1 MKLARVSLYKTAPKL
16 VAVAMLFLLCLTAFA
31 KKPQY
36 PERPEPNHLLN
47 DYVGIISQGDASRL
61 ERKLTR
67 FDNNTSTQICM
78 VIMNTIKGAD
88 IGQYAAELGERWG
101 IGQADDKDNGVVVLV
116 SVKERKMFI
125 ATGAGTEKY
134 LTDELCGQIINEVIK
149 PEFKKGNYYTGL
161 DKAADEMINILDGA
175 FDNTRTAG
183 YSSSS
188 NTTTSNAYQATPAAT
203 TTTKSDNSSSG
214 IGGGVILFIIVAI
227 CFVWAIGNSP
237 MSKGAT
243 TFSSSGYSKP
253 SRTYST
259 SSVVST
265 GAVLGALSS
274 LSRNRNSSSSSSYSS
289 NNYSSSSYSNSS
301 SNDDDSDS
309 SSRKTTFGGGKFNG
323 GGAGGSW

>member
-1 MKLARVSLYKTAPKL
+1 MKLAKVSLRKAAPKP
-16 VAVAMLFLLCLTAFA
+16 VAVAILFLLCLTAFA

-36 PERPEPNHLLN
+36 PARPEPNHLLN

-101 IGQADDKDNGVVVLV
+101 IGQADGKDNGVVVLV

-134 LTDELCGQIINEVIK
+134 LTDELCGQIIDEVIK

-175 FDNTRTAG
+175 FDNSRTAG

-188 NTTTSNAYQATPAAT
+188 NTTASSAYQATPAAT
-203 TTTKSDNSSSG
+203 TTTTKSDSSSSG
-214 IGGGVILFIIVAI
+214 IGGGAILFIIVVL
-227 CFVWAIGNSP
+227 CVLWAIGKTP
-237 MSKGAT
+237 LPKGAGT
-243 TFSSSGYSKP
+243 YSSSGYSRP

-259 SSVVST
+259 SSIVTT

-274 LSRNRNSSSSSSYSS
+274 ITRNRSSSNNSSSSSYSS
-289 NNYSSSSYSNSS
+289 SSYSS
-301 SNDDDSDS
+301 SNDDDDSNS
-309 SSRKTTFGGGKFNG
+309 SSRKTSFGGGKFNG